1 MGRIHLVFHASL
13 LDRIARARGLWVG
26 YEPEECTWKPAE
38 NVEHAKDAV
47 ADFHRVLP
55 QRPSPEGPFSTTR
68 GASSGLHAPPCAS
81 TRLQSTPRADSRFLF
96 TNFGVEGTTCHEF
109 VGLAGARETAK
120 STAAELL
127 LHLARSLLIHLLI
140 DSLWS
145 TNIEALRGQLY
156 LLNPNG
162 KFQAY
167 EYG

>member
-1 MGRIHLVFHASL
+1 MENWRSGWSCQHRWEGYIWCSTHPCWTVSREHVVC
-13 LDRIARARGLWVG
+13 GLAMNLRSAPGSQPRMWST
-26 YEPEECTWKPAE
+26 P
-38 NVEHAKDAV
+38 KDAV

-68 GASSGLHAPPCAS
+68 TASSGLHAPPCAS

-127 LHLARSLLIHLLI
+127 SSSRKVTSNTPSH
-140 DSLWS
+140 
-145 TNIEALRGQLY
+145 
-156 LLNPNG
+156 
-162 KFQAY
+162 
-167 EYG
+167 